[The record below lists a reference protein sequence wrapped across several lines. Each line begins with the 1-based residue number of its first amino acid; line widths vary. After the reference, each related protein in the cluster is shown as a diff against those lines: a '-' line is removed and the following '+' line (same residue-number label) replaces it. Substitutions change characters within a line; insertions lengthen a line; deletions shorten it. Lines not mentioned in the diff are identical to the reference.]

1 MQAIL
6 INGSPRKNG
15 NTKGLLKITAQ
26 VLEEQGIN
34 TEIVNIGG
42 EVIRGC
48 TACRKCGQL
57 KNNKCV
63 INDALTPVIE
73 KMLKADAI
81 IIGSPT
87 YFADLTPELK
97 ALIDRCGVVAR
108 ANDMALSKKIGAA
121 VAVARR
127 AGALNTFDSINHFY
141 LMSDMIVPGSTY
153 WNVSKAAAIDDY
165 QKDEEAQRT
174 VSKLAQ
180 NIAWL
185 LKKIHE

>member
-1 MQAIL
+1 
-6 INGSPRKNG
+6 
-15 NTKGLLKITAQ
+15 
-26 VLEEQGIN
+26 
-34 TEIVNIGG
+34 
-42 EVIRGC
+42 
-48 TACRKCGQL
+48 
-57 KNNKCV
+57 
-63 INDALTPVIE
+63 
-73 KMLKADAI
+73 MLKADAI
-81 IIGSPT
+81 IMGSPT

-165 QKDEEAQRT
+165 QKDEEAQR
-174 VSKLAQ
+174 
-180 NIAWL
+180 NG
-185 LKKIHE
+185 